1 MFIVIDVGIVMP
13 VYKQNSKIFKKAIE
27 SIINQKY
34 NNFQLVIV
42 IDGITPNVERIAKHY
57 ANKDSRIRVIPRQN
71 NSGTAAALN
80 IGFDY
85 LMKQTEIEFLTW
97 VSSDNIYYPNFVEV
111 LRKQL
116 KKSPPEVGLA
126 YGTFRFVD
134 AEGNKIN
141 EDYNLLKWQNQPKE
155 NLVNYYFLGYAF
167 MYKKRIAQKI
177 EGYRYTPVEDLDYFL
192 RLTEHCDITFVP
204 IKLMD
209 FRLNSPH
216 SNSIEINNS
225 EERRRMR
232 RFLMF
237 LVMYEALQRRNIS
250 PELTIIFHVADS
262 SAKSIQI
269 LENILDQFFSNFKL
283 IIYDISANKEFLPV
297 INEIPDIRI
306 QYFSAPSSNLDENL
320 LKSLELADTRFVM
333 FFRSENYF
341 RHPEQLKE
349 MLNSAYTNPL
359 NNQDSAGL
367 EYPEFGKIY
376 PREYLSSLLNN
387 NNNK

>member
-1 MFIVIDVGIVMP
+1 MADVGIVMP

-34 NNFQLVIV
+34 FNFQFVIV
-42 IDGITPNVERIAKHY
+42 IDGITPNVERIAQHY
-57 ANKDSRIRVIPRQN
+57 ARKDPRIIVISRQN

-85 LMKQTEIEFLTW
+85 LMKQRKIEFLTW

-126 YGTFRFVD
+126 YGSFRFVND
-134 AEGNKIN
+134 QGKKIDKN
-141 EDYNLLKWQNQPKE
+141 YNLLKWQNQPKE

-177 EGYRYTPVEDLDYFL
+177 EGYKYTPVEDLDFFL

-204 IKLMD
+204 IELMD

-225 EERRRMR
+225 EEKRRMR
-232 RFLMF
+232 RYLMF
-237 LVMYEALQRRNIS
+237 LVMNEALQRRNIS
-250 PELTIIFHVADS
+250 PELTIIFPVGDS
-262 SAKSIQI
+262 SEKSIQA
-269 LENILDQFFSNFKL
+269 LENILDQFLSNFKL
-283 IIYDISANKEFLPV
+283 IIYDVSANKEFLPV
-297 INEIPDIRI
+297 INEIPDIRT
-306 QYFSAPSSNLDENL
+306 QYFSAPSGNLDEIS

-333 FFRSENYF
+333 FFRSENCF
-341 RHPEQLKE
+341 QHPEQLKE
-349 MLNSAYTNPL
+349 MLNAACTNPF
-359 NNQDSAGL
+359 NSQGSAGL
-367 EYPEFGKIY
+367 VYPKFGKIY
-376 PREYLSSLLNN
+376 PKEYLSSLLNDN
-387 NNNK
+387 NN